1 MAESDLQ
8 SLLDK
13 INVDGVQ
20 KAQAKYDTIIAE
32 AQAKAESIIKEANEE
47 AACIKNKAQA
57 EADALTNRA
66 NSAIA
71 QAARDVIRGLKAELE
86 TRLLRVTA
94 NATAQAFS
102 PEFMASLIK
111 EIANKFTSDVDGNL
125 SIITSVKDV
134 AALEAAL
141 KNALAADLV
150 NNTNVLGSTELAGG
164 LEVSVKDGQ
173 LYFDFTVEAVT
184 ALVKEYVGPRLAQLL
199 EGNN

>member
-1 MAESDLQ
+1 
-8 SLLDK
+8 
-13 INVDGVQ
+13 
-20 KAQAKYDTIIAE
+20 
-32 AQAKAESIIKEANEE
+32 
-47 AACIKNKAQA
+47 
-57 EADALTNRA
+57 
-66 NSAIA
+66 
-71 QAARDVIRGLKAELE
+71 
-86 TRLLRVTA
+86 LLRITA

-102 PEFMASLIK
+102 PEMMASLIK
-111 EIANKFTSDVDGNL
+111 EIADKFTSDIDGNL

-141 KNALAADLV
+141 KNALAADLL
-150 NNTNVLGSTELAGG
+150 NNTNVLGSTESAGG